1 MLVSMA
7 IGLFLSLF
15 RRYTSDDVFRTK
27 FSLEVLIPG
36 MPLVSVRLEDCE
48 INNPP
53 RVKNRP
59 SLGLLR

>member
-1 MLVSMA
+1 MA

-15 RRYTSDDVFRTK
+15 RRYTSDDVFGTK

-53 RVKNRP
+53 QREEQA
-59 SLGLLR
+59 